1 MRKLS
6 NRVISCLLCLICMLP
21 LSPVQVFAA
30 GAIDVNKAV
39 HLKIQYIHDKTPVS
53 DVPFDLYYVASVDAY
68 GEFTLV
74 GDFQKYPVVVSG
86 LSTDAW
92 RTLAETLAVYAD
104 RDQLKPLDSGKTNAE
119 GNLSFPNKQPSLK
132 PGLYLAVGRKLV
144 KSGYTYT
151 TKPFL
156 VALPNLDRE
165 NNAWVYDVTAT
176 PKHTRTENPPAPP
189 EQTVERRVLKI
200 WKDDIPQS
208 RPKEIV
214 IQLLKDGVIYDT
226 VTLNA
231 VNNWRYTWEKLP
243 AYNKDGSKIVWSVVE
258 KEPEGYT
265 VLIAR
270 DGVTFIVTNT
280 YAPDKPMTR
289 MVVKVW
295 DDKGYENHRP
305 KSVQV
310 TLLQNGTAYETKTLS
325 EANGWQYTWEN
336 LPRYDKSGR
345 EITWTIRE
353 SAVSGYVS
361 STRQNGFT
369 FVLTNTLDKQK
380 LPQTGV
386 LWWPVPILAA
396 AGFAFLITGTFSRK
410 KKDDE

>member
-1 MRKLS
+1 
-6 NRVISCLLCLICMLP
+6 MLP

-68 GEFTLV
+68 GEFTLA

-289 MVVKVW
+289 
-295 DDKGYENHRP
+295 

>member
-68 GEFTLV
+68 GEFTLA

-176 PKHTRTENPPAPP
+176 PKHTRTENPPAPARADGG
-189 EQTVERRVLKI
+189 T
-200 WKDDIPQS
+200 QS
-208 RPKEIV
+208 FED
-214 IQLLKDGVIYDT
+214 LEG
-226 VTLNA
+226 
-231 VNNWRYTWEKLP
+231 RY
-243 AYNKDGSKIVWSVVE
+243 
-258 KEPEGYT
+258 
-265 VLIAR
+265 
-270 DGVTFIVTNT
+270 
-280 YAPDKPMTR
+280 
-289 MVVKVW
+289 
-295 DDKGYENHRP
+295 
-305 KSVQV
+305 
-310 TLLQNGTAYETKTLS
+310 
-325 EANGWQYTWEN
+325 
-336 LPRYDKSGR
+336 
-345 EITWTIRE
+345 
-353 SAVSGYVS
+353 SAVSTKGDRHPASQGRCYL
-361 STRQNGFT
+361 RHG
-369 FVLTNTLDKQK
+369 DAECGK
-380 LPQTGV
+380 
-386 LWWPVPILAA
+386 
-396 AGFAFLITGTFSRK
+396 
-410 KKDDE
+410 